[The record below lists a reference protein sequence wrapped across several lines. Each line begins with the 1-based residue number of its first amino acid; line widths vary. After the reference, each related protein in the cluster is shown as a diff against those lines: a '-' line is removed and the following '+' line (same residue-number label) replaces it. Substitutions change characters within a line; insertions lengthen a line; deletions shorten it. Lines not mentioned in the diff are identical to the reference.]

1 MRLHILLVDDSVT
14 IRRYARSILEGL
26 EENYRITER
35 EDGAAAL
42 GWLSSLVPSE
52 FPDLIII
59 DRNMPKMTGD
69 ESVRIIKMDEEWR
82 SIPVLFLTAQAEGAQ
97 VGDEGLLLSADAYVC
112 KPFEPEELTAVVRRL
127 MPINNAESMRTLPE
141 EEKSVADSVLP
152 EVEVKD
158 NDSMLDLFLVEVS
171 EHAATMVQG
180 VGDLHSGGAVSDTVA
195 ELIRSAHSIKGAG
208 GIVGLSG
215 FAGLA
220 GALEVYFSRLKTS
233 GGLIE
238 REQALVLD
246 QSVDAFVT
254 LGNAFSH
261 QVRSMELECLPELQS
276 LEARLQEFLG
286 DSSSA
291 QGASDS
297 SFSPPTEVSQ
307 SAPVEIQEVIVEGHL
322 DSTGAMNSGGGTGQA
337 VHVTPDANTDHRIV
351 VLLIDDQR
359 IIGESLR
366 QMLQNESDIQFHF
379 CQDPMKAIEIALEI
393 RPTVILQDLVMPE
406 LDGLELVRRFRAQQD
421 LDKVP
426 LIVLSGTEV
435 AEVKA
440 EAFALGANDYMV
452 KLPNALEVIA
462 RIRYHSQGYIN
473 LLEREAAMAR
483 VTWLAEHDPLTAC
496 LNRRTWHEGLDDAIV
511 TLALDEALVLA
522 ICDIDFFKKVNDTYG
537 HPCGDY
543 GIQHVVAILEKGIGG
558 LGQLGRLGGE
568 EFGIFMVLSKITP
581 EAGDPVTEADKIFE
595 HIRKELED
603 SPLSWNEHVLTL
615 TMSFGITFHRAGE
628 NGESALSRADAGVY
642 QAKDGGRNQVA
653 RM

>member
-14 IRRYARSILEGL
+14 IRHYARSILEGL

-97 VGDEGLLLSADAYVC
+97 VGDDGLLLSADAYVC
-112 KPFEPEELTAVVRRL
+112 KPFEPEELAAVVRRL
-127 MPINNAESMRTLPE
+127 MPINNAESMRTLRE

-180 VGDLHSGGAVSDTVA
+180 VRDFHSRVAVSETVA

-220 GALEVYFSRLKTS
+220 GTLEVYFSRLKTS

-246 QSVDAFVT
+246 QSVDVFVT

-286 DSSSA
+286 DRSSA
-291 QGASDS
+291 RGASDS
-297 SFSPPTEVSQ
+297 SFPPPAEVSQ
-307 SAPVEIQEVIVEGHL
+307 TALAEIQEVIVERL
-322 DSTGAMNSGGGTGQA
+322 SDSTGAINSGGGTGQA
-337 VHVTPDANTDHRIV
+337 VHVTPDANTVHRIV

-496 LNRRTWHEGLDDAIV
+496 LNRRTWHEGLDEAIV
-511 TLALDEALVLA
+511 TLALDEALLLA
-522 ICDIDFFKKVNDTYG
+522 ICDIDLFKKVNDTYG
-537 HPCGDY
+537 HQCGDDA
-543 GIQHVVAILEKGIGG
+543 IQHVVAILEKGIGG

-568 EFGIFMVLSKITP
+568 EFGIFMVLSKITS

-595 HIRKELED
+595 HIRKELEN

>member
-42 GWLSSLVPSE
+42 AWLSSLVPSE
-52 FPDLIII
+52 FPDLIVI
-59 DRNMPKMTGD
+59 DRNMPRMTGD
-69 ESVRIIKMDEEWR
+69 ESVRILKMDEEWR
-82 SIPVLFLTAQAEGAQ
+82 SIPVVFLTAQAEGAQ
-97 VGDEGLLLSADAYVC
+97 VGDEGLLLRADAYVC

-127 MPINNAESMRTLPE
+127 IPINSVESIRTLW
-141 EEKSVADSVLP
+141 EEKKSIADSVLP
-152 EVEVKD
+152 EVEVKN
-158 NDSMLDLFLVEVS
+158 NDSMLDLFLAEVS

-180 VGDLHSGGAVSDTVA
+180 VRNFHSRVAVSDTMA
-195 ELIRSAHSIKGAG
+195 KLIRSAHSIKGAG

-220 GALEVYFSRLKTS
+220 GTLEVYFSRLKIS
-233 GGLIE
+233 NGLIE

-246 QSVDAFVT
+246 QSVDVFVT
-254 LGNAFSH
+254 LGNALSH
-261 QVRSMELECLPELQS
+261 QVRSMELECLPKLQS

-286 DSSSA
+286 DRSSTE
-291 QGASDS
+291 GASDS
-297 SFSPPTEVSQ
+297 SFPPDAEVSQ
-307 SAPVEIQEVIVEGHL
+307 TASVEIQEVIVERLL
-322 DSTGAMNSGGGTGQA
+322 DSTGAINNGGGTGQ
-337 VHVTPDANTDHRIV
+337 VIGVTPDANTVHRIV

-379 CQDPMKAIEIALEI
+379 CQDPMKAIEMALEI

-496 LNRRTWHEGLDDAIV
+496 LNRRTWHEGLDEAIV
-511 TLALDEALVLA
+511 TLALDEALLVA

-537 HPCGDY
+537 HQCGDVA
-543 GIQHVVAILEKGIGG
+543 IQHVVAILEKGIGE

-581 EAGDPVTEADKIFE
+581 EAGDPVTEAHKIFE

-603 SPLSWNEHVLTL
+603 SPLSWTEHVLTL

-642 QAKDGGRNQVA
+642 QAKDGGRNQVV

>member
-1 MRLHILLVDDSVT
+1 MNSHILLVDDSVT

-26 EENYRITER
+26 KENYRITER

-42 GWLSSLVPSE
+42 GWLSSLIPRE

-69 ESVRIIKMDEEWR
+69 ESVRIIKSDEEWR
-82 SIPVLFLTAQAEGAQ
+82 SIPVLFLTAQAQ
-97 VGDEGLLLSADAYVC
+97 NSHVGNDELLLGADAYVC
-112 KPFEPEELTAVVRRL
+112 KPFEPAELTAVVRRL
-127 MPINNAESMRTLPE
+127 IPMNDVESTRPVL
-141 EEKSVADSVLP
+141 ADERVTDGVLP
-152 EVEVKD
+152 EVEIDGDV
-158 NDSMLDLFLVEVS
+158 SMLDLFLGEVS
-171 EHAATMVQG
+171 EHADSMAQG
-180 VGDLHSGGAVSDTVA
+180 LKDFHSGGAVSDTAAQLV
-195 ELIRSAHSIKGAG
+195 RSAHSIKGAS

-220 GALEVYFSRLKTS
+220 GVLEAYFLRLKSS
-233 GGLIE
+233 GGVIE
-238 REQALVLD
+238 REQGLVLD
-246 QSVDAFVT
+246 QAVDVFVA
-254 LGNAFSH
+254 LGKATSP
-261 QVRSMELECLPELQS
+261 QIRSMESAGLPELQS
-276 LEARLQEFLG
+276 LEAQLQIFLG
-286 DSSSA
+286 DSANGVSA
-291 QGASDS
+291 STGAPHPEVLVAADKQETIVEKASDS
-297 SFSPPTEVSQ
+297 TSVS
-307 SAPVEIQEVIVEGHL
+307 S
-322 DSTGAMNSGGGTGQA
+322 SGGVPDQREHVVPGADT
-337 VHVTPDANTDHRIV
+337 VHQLV

-379 CQDPMKAIEIALEI
+379 CQDPLKAIEIALEL

-406 LDGLELVRRFRAQQD
+406 LDGLELVRRFRAHQD
-421 LDKVP
+421 LKQVP

-462 RIRYHSQGYIN
+462 RIRYHSKGYIN

-483 VTWLAEHDPLTAC
+483 VTWLAEHDPLTGC
-496 LNRRTWHEGLDDAIV
+496 LNRRTWHEGLEGAIAN
-511 TLALDEALVLA
+511 LSLDQALIVA

-537 HPCGDY
+537 HQCGDEA
-543 GIQHVVAILEKGIGG
+543 IQHVVAILEKGISE
-558 LGQLGRLGGE
+558 LGKLGRLGGE
-568 EFGIFMVLSKITP
+568 EFGIFLVLSKGSP
-581 EAGDPVTEADKIFE
+581 EADDPMTEADQIFE
-595 HIRKELED
+595 HIRNELEN
-603 SPLSWNEHVLTL
+603 SPLNWNEHVLSL

-628 NGESALSRADAGVY
+628 MGESVLSRADAGVY

>member
-1 MRLHILLVDDSVT
+1 MNPHILLVDDSVT

-26 EENYRITER
+26 KENYRITER

-42 GWLSSLVPSE
+42 GWLSSLIPRE

-69 ESVRIIKMDEEWR
+69 ESVRIIKSDEEWR
-82 SIPVLFLTAQAEGAQ
+82 SIPVLFLTAQAKNSD
-97 VGDEGLLLSADAYVC
+97 VGNDELLLGADAYVC
-112 KPFEPEELTAVVRRL
+112 KPFEPAELTAVVRRL
-127 MPINNAESMRTLPE
+127 IPMNDVESTRPVLGDERVTDGGLPE
-141 EEKSVADSVLP
+141 AEINGDV
-152 EVEVKD
+152 
-158 NDSMLDLFLVEVS
+158 SMLDLFLGEVS
-171 EHAATMVQG
+171 EHAVSMAQG
-180 VGDLHSGGAVSDTVA
+180 LKDFHSGGAVSDTAA
-195 ELIRSAHSIKGAG
+195 ELVRSAHSIKGAS

-220 GALEVYFSRLKTS
+220 GVLEAYFLRLKSS
-233 GGLIE
+233 GGVIE
-238 REQALVLD
+238 REQMLVLD
-246 QSVDAFVT
+246 QAVDVFVA
-254 LGNAFSH
+254 LGKATSH
-261 QVRSMELECLPELQS
+261 RIRSMESAGLPELQS
-276 LEARLQEFLG
+276 LEAQLQIFLG
-286 DSSSA
+286 DSANGVSA
-291 QGASDS
+291 SAGAPHLEVLVAADKQEAIVEKASDS
-297 SFSPPTEVSQ
+297 T
-307 SAPVEIQEVIVEGHL
+307 SA
-322 DSTGAMNSGGGTGQA
+322 SSSGGVTDQREHVVPGADT
-337 VHVTPDANTDHRIV
+337 VHQLV

-379 CQDPMKAIEIALEI
+379 CQDPLKAIEIALEL

-406 LDGLELVRRFRAQQD
+406 LDGLELVRRFRAHQD
-421 LDKVP
+421 LKQVP

-462 RIRYHSQGYIN
+462 RIRYHSKGYIN

-483 VTWLAEHDPLTAC
+483 VTWLAEHDPLTGC
-496 LNRRTWHEGLDDAIV
+496 LNRRTWHEGLEGAIAN
-511 TLALDEALVLA
+511 LSLDQALIVA

-537 HPCGDY
+537 HQCGDEA
-543 GIQHVVAILEKGIGG
+543 IQHVVGILEKGISE
-558 LGQLGRLGGE
+558 LGKLGRLGGE
-568 EFGIFMVLSKITP
+568 EFGIFLVLSKGSP
-581 EAGDPVTEADKIFE
+581 EADDPMTEADQIFE
-595 HIRKELED
+595 HIRNELEN
-603 SPLSWNEHVLTL
+603 SPLNWNEHVLTL

-628 NGESALSRADAGVY
+628 MGESVLSRADAGVY

>member
-1 MRLHILLVDDSVT
+1 
-14 IRRYARSILEGL
+14 
-26 EENYRITER
+26 
-35 EDGAAAL
+35 
-42 GWLSSLVPSE
+42 
-52 FPDLIII
+52 
-59 DRNMPKMTGD
+59 
-69 ESVRIIKMDEEWR
+69 
-82 SIPVLFLTAQAEGAQ
+82 
-97 VGDEGLLLSADAYVC
+97 
-112 KPFEPEELTAVVRRL
+112 
-127 MPINNAESMRTLPE
+127 
-141 EEKSVADSVLP
+141 
-152 EVEVKD
+152 
-158 NDSMLDLFLVEVS
+158 MLDLFLVEVS

-180 VGDLHSGGAVSDTVA
+180 VRDFHSRVAVSETVA

-220 GALEVYFSRLKTS
+220 GTLEVYFSRLKTS

-246 QSVDAFVT
+246 QSVDVFVT

-286 DSSSA
+286 DRSSA

-297 SFSPPTEVSQ
+297 SFPPPAEVSQ
-307 SAPVEIQEVIVEGHL
+307 TALAEIQEVIVERL
-322 DSTGAMNSGGGTGQA
+322 SDSTGAINSGGGTGQA
-337 VHVTPDANTDHRIV
+337 AHVTPDANTVHRIV

-496 LNRRTWHEGLDDAIV
+496 LNRRTWHEGLDEAIV
-511 TLALDEALVLA
+511 TLALDEALLLA
-522 ICDIDFFKKVNDTYG
+522 ICDIDLFKKVNDTYG
-537 HPCGDY
+537 HQCGDDA
-543 GIQHVVAILEKGIGG
+543 IQHVVAILEKGIGG

-568 EFGIFMVLSKITP
+568 EFGIFMVLSKITS

-595 HIRKELED
+595 HIRKELEN

>member
-1 MRLHILLVDDSVT
+1 
-14 IRRYARSILEGL
+14 
-26 EENYRITER
+26 
-35 EDGAAAL
+35 
-42 GWLSSLVPSE
+42 
-52 FPDLIII
+52 
-59 DRNMPKMTGD
+59 
-69 ESVRIIKMDEEWR
+69 
-82 SIPVLFLTAQAEGAQ
+82 
-97 VGDEGLLLSADAYVC
+97 
-112 KPFEPEELTAVVRRL
+112 
-127 MPINNAESMRTLPE
+127 
-141 EEKSVADSVLP
+141 
-152 EVEVKD
+152 
-158 NDSMLDLFLVEVS
+158 
-171 EHAATMVQG
+171 
-180 VGDLHSGGAVSDTVA
+180 
-195 ELIRSAHSIKGAG
+195 
-208 GIVGLSG
+208 
-215 FAGLA
+215 LA
-220 GALEVYFSRLKTS
+220 GTLEVYFSQLKTS

-246 QSVDAFVT
+246 QSVDVFVT

-261 QVRSMELECLPELQS
+261 QVRSMELECLPKLQS

-286 DSSSA
+286 DRSSA
-291 QGASDS
+291 RGGSDS
-297 SFSPPTEVSQ
+297 SFPPHAEVSQ
-307 SAPVEIQEVIVEGHL
+307 TAPAQIQEVIVERL
-322 DSTGAMNSGGGTGQA
+322 SDSTGAINSGGGTGQV
-337 VHVTPDANTDHRIV
+337 VHVTPDANTVHRIV

-496 LNRRTWHEGLDDAIV
+496 LNRRTWHEGLDEAIV
-511 TLALDEALVLA
+511 TLALDEALLLA
-522 ICDIDFFKKVNDTYG
+522 ICDIDLFKKVNDTYG
-537 HPCGDY
+537 HQCGDDA
-543 GIQHVVAILEKGIGG
+543 IQHVVAILEKGIGG

-568 EFGIFMVLSKITP
+568 EFGIFMVLSKITS
-581 EAGDPVTEADKIFE
+581 EAGDPVMEADKIFE
-595 HIRKELED
+595 HIRKELEN
-603 SPLSWNEHVLTL
+603 SPLNWNEHVLTL

>member
-14 IRRYARSILEGL
+14 IRHYARSILEGL

-97 VGDEGLLLSADAYVC
+97 VGDDGLLLSADAYVC

-158 NDSMLDLFLVEVS
+158 NDPMLDLFLVEVS

-180 VGDLHSGGAVSDTVA
+180 VGDFHSRVAVSDTVA

-220 GALEVYFSRLKTS
+220 GTLEVYFSRLKTS
-233 GGLIE
+233 DGLIE
-238 REQALVLD
+238 HEQALVLD
-246 QSVDAFVT
+246 QSVDVFVT

-261 QVRSMELECLPELQS
+261 QVRSMEVECLPKLQS

-291 QGASDS
+291 RGGPDS
-297 SFSPPTEVSQ
+297 SFPPHAEVSQ
-307 SAPVEIQEVIVEGHL
+307 TAPAQIQEVIVERL
-322 DSTGAMNSGGGTGQA
+322 SDSTGAINSGGGTGQV
-337 VHVTPDANTDHRIV
+337 VHVTPDANTVHRIV

-496 LNRRTWHEGLDDAIV
+496 LNRRTWHEGLDEAIV

-522 ICDIDFFKKVNDTYG
+522 ICDIDLFKKVNDTYG
-537 HPCGDY
+537 HQCGDDA
-543 GIQHVVAILEKGIGG
+543 IQHVVAILEKGIGG

-568 EFGIFMVLSKITP
+568 EFGIFMVLSKITS

-595 HIRKELED
+595 HIRKELEN
-603 SPLSWNEHVLTL
+603 SPLNWNEHVLTL

>member
-14 IRRYARSILEGL
+14 IRHYARSILEGL

-97 VGDEGLLLSADAYVC
+97 VGDDGLLLSADAYVC
-112 KPFEPEELTAVVRRL
+112 KPFEPEELAAVVRRL
-127 MPINNAESMRTLPE
+127 MPINNAESMRTLRE

-158 NDSMLDLFLVEVS
+158 NDSMLDLFLIEVS

-180 VGDLHSGGAVSDTVA
+180 VRDFHSRVAVSETVA
-195 ELIRSAHSIKGAG
+195 ELIRSSHSIKGAG

-220 GALEVYFSRLKTS
+220 GTLEVYFSQLKTS

-246 QSVDAFVT
+246 QSVDVFVT

-261 QVRSMELECLPELQS
+261 QVRSMELECLPKLQS

-286 DSSSA
+286 DRSSA
-291 QGASDS
+291 RGGSDS
-297 SFSPPTEVSQ
+297 SFPPHAEVSQ
-307 SAPVEIQEVIVEGHL
+307 TAPAQIQEVIVERL
-322 DSTGAMNSGGGTGQA
+322 SDSTGAINSGGGTGQV
-337 VHVTPDANTDHRIV
+337 VHVTPDANTVHRIV

-496 LNRRTWHEGLDDAIV
+496 LNRRTWHEGLDEAIV
-511 TLALDEALVLA
+511 TLALDEALLLA
-522 ICDIDFFKKVNDTYG
+522 ICDIDLFKKVNDTYG
-537 HPCGDY
+537 HQCGDDA
-543 GIQHVVAILEKGIGG
+543 IQHVVAILEKGIGG

-568 EFGIFMVLSKITP
+568 EFGIFMVLSKITS

-595 HIRKELED
+595 HIRKELEN
-603 SPLSWNEHVLTL
+603 SPLNWNEHVLTL

>member
-14 IRRYARSILEGL
+14 IRHYARSILKGL

-97 VGDEGLLLSADAYVC
+97 VGDDGLLLSADAYVC

-158 NDSMLDLFLVEVS
+158 NDPMLDLFLVEVS

-220 GALEVYFSRLKTS
+220 GTLEVYFSQLKTS
-233 GGLIE
+233 DGLIE
-238 REQALVLD
+238 HEQALVLD
-246 QSVDAFVT
+246 QSVDVFVT

-261 QVRSMELECLPELQS
+261 QVRSLELECLPKLQS
-276 LEARLQEFLG
+276 LEAQLQEFLG
-286 DSSSA
+286 DRSSA
-291 QGASDS
+291 RGGPDS
-297 SFSPPTEVSQ
+297 SFPPHAEVSQ
-307 SAPVEIQEVIVEGHL
+307 TAPVAIQEVIVERLL
-322 DSTGAMNSGGGTGQA
+322 DSTDVINNGDGTSQ
-337 VHVTPDANTDHRIV
+337 VVPVTPDANTVHRIV

-496 LNRRTWHEGLDDAIV
+496 LNRRTWHEGLDEAIV

-522 ICDIDFFKKVNDTYG
+522 ICDIDLFKKVNDTYG
-537 HPCGDY
+537 HQCGDDA
-543 GIQHVVAILEKGIGG
+543 IQHVVAILEKGIGG

-595 HIRKELED
+595 HIRKELEN
-603 SPLSWNEHVLTL
+603 SPLNWNEHVLTL

>member
-14 IRRYARSILEGL
+14 IRHYARSILEGL

-97 VGDEGLLLSADAYVC
+97 VGDDGLLLSADAYVC
-112 KPFEPEELTAVVRRL
+112 KPFEPEELAAVVRRL
-127 MPINNAESMRTLPE
+127 MPINNAESMRTLRE

-158 NDSMLDLFLVEVS
+158 NDPMLDLFLVEVS

-180 VGDLHSGGAVSDTVA
+180 VRDFHSRVTVSETVA

-220 GALEVYFSRLKTS
+220 GTLEVYFSQLKTS
-233 GGLIE
+233 DGLIE
-238 REQALVLD
+238 HEQALVLD
-246 QSVDAFVT
+246 QSVDVFVT
-254 LGNAFSH
+254 LGNAVSH
-261 QVRSMELECLPELQS
+261 QVRSMEVECLPKLQS

-291 QGASDS
+291 RGGPDS
-297 SFSPPTEVSQ
+297 SFPPHAEVSQ
-307 SAPVEIQEVIVEGHL
+307 TAPAQIQEVIVERL
-322 DSTGAMNSGGGTGQA
+322 SDSTGAINSGGGTGQV
-337 VHVTPDANTDHRIV
+337 VHVTPDANTVHRIV

-379 CQDPMKAIEIALEI
+379 CQDPMKAIEIALEV

-496 LNRRTWHEGLDDAIV
+496 LNRRTWHEGLDEAIV

-522 ICDIDFFKKVNDTYG
+522 ICDIDLFKKVNDTYG
-537 HPCGDY
+537 HQCGDDA
-543 GIQHVVAILEKGIGG
+543 IQHVVAILEKGIGG

-568 EFGIFMVLSKITP
+568 EFGIFMVLSKITS

-595 HIRKELED
+595 HIRKELEN
-603 SPLSWNEHVLTL
+603 SPLNWNEHVLTL

>member
-1 MRLHILLVDDSVT
+1 MSLHILLVDDSVT
-14 IRRYARSILEGL
+14 IRRYARSILEGSD
-26 EENYRITER
+26 ENYRITER

-82 SIPVLFLTAQAEGAQ
+82 SIPVLFLTAQTEGAQ
-97 VGDEGLLLSADAYVC
+97 AMDDGLLLGADAYVR
-112 KPFEPEELTAVVRRL
+112 KPFEPEELTAVVRQL
-127 MPINNAESMRTLPE
+127 MPASNVETMGALRE
-141 EEKSVADSVLP
+141 EEKLVADSVLP

-158 NDSMLDLFLVEVS
+158 NDSMLDLFLGEVS
-171 EHAATMVQG
+171 EHAAAMVQAIRG
-180 VGDLHSGGAVSDTVA
+180 FHSGIDVSERLT

-220 GALEVYFSRLKTS
+220 GTLEVYFSRLKTS
-233 GGLIE
+233 DGLIE
-238 REQALVLD
+238 REQGLVLD
-246 QSVDAFVT
+246 QTVDVFVT
-254 LGNAFSH
+254 LGKASAD
-261 QVRSMELECLPELQS
+261 QVRSIELACLPKLQS

-286 DSSSA
+286 DNSGA
-291 QGASDS
+291 QSVSDNA
-297 SFSPPTEVSQ
+297 FLPQAEVSQ
-307 SAPVEIQEVIVEGHL
+307 TAPAKIQEVIVERVS
-322 DSTGAMNSGGGTGQA
+322 DSTGAINSRVGTNQVVG
-337 VHVTPDANTDHRIV
+337 VTPDANSLHRIV
-351 VLLIDDQR
+351 VLLIDDQQ
-359 IIGESLR
+359 IIGESIR

-379 CQDPMKAIEIALEI
+379 CQDPMKAIEIALEV
-393 RPTVILQDLVMPE
+393 RPTVILQDLVMPK

-421 LDKVP
+421 LDQVP

-483 VTWLAEHDPLTAC
+483 VTWLAEHDPLTSC
-496 LNRRTWHEGLDDAIV
+496 LNRRTWHEGLDEAIV
-511 TLALDEALVLA
+511 TLAQDQALLLA

-537 HPCGDY
+537 HQCGDVA
-543 GIQHVVAILEKGIGG
+543 IQHVVAILEKGVGE

-581 EAGDPVTEADKIFE
+581 EAGDPVMEAEKIFE
-595 HIRKELED
+595 RIRKELED
-603 SPLSWNEHVLTL
+603 SPLTWNEHVLTL
-615 TMSFGITFHRAGE
+615 TMSFGITFHGVGE
-628 NGESALSRADAGVY
+628 TGESALSRADAGVY

>member
-1 MRLHILLVDDSVT
+1 V
-14 IRRYARSILEGL
+14 
-26 EENYRITER
+26 
-35 EDGAAAL
+35 
-42 GWLSSLVPSE
+42 
-52 FPDLIII
+52 
-59 DRNMPKMTGD
+59 
-69 ESVRIIKMDEEWR
+69 
-82 SIPVLFLTAQAEGAQ
+82 
-97 VGDEGLLLSADAYVC
+97 
-112 KPFEPEELTAVVRRL
+112 
-127 MPINNAESMRTLPE
+127 
-141 EEKSVADSVLP
+141 
-152 EVEVKD
+152 
-158 NDSMLDLFLVEVS
+158 
-171 EHAATMVQG
+171 
-180 VGDLHSGGAVSDTVA
+180 
-195 ELIRSAHSIKGAG
+195 
-208 GIVGLSG
+208 
-215 FAGLA
+215 
-220 GALEVYFSRLKTS
+220 
-233 GGLIE
+233 
-238 REQALVLD
+238 
-246 QSVDAFVT
+246 
-254 LGNAFSH
+254 
-261 QVRSMELECLPELQS
+261 
-276 LEARLQEFLG
+276 
-286 DSSSA
+286 
-291 QGASDS
+291 
-297 SFSPPTEVSQ
+297 
-307 SAPVEIQEVIVEGHL
+307 
-322 DSTGAMNSGGGTGQA
+322 
-337 VHVTPDANTDHRIV
+337 VHVTPDANTVHRIV

-496 LNRRTWHEGLDDAIV
+496 LNRRTWHEGLDEAIV
-511 TLALDEALVLA
+511 TLALDEALLLA
-522 ICDIDFFKKVNDTYG
+522 ICDIDLFKKVNDTYG
-537 HPCGDY
+537 HQCGDDA
-543 GIQHVVAILEKGIGG
+543 IQHVVAILEKGIGG

-568 EFGIFMVLSKITP
+568 EFGIFMVLSKITS

-595 HIRKELED
+595 HIRKELEN